1 MACDVLSLM
10 CDIYNECSWYVF
22 EFERGR
28 DGVMFMCARVHDVLF
43 AVTTSNVALRNAVTV
58 RNAALGL

>member
-1 MACDVLSLM
+1 M